1 MCHTLQ
7 ALVSELV
14 RMHIFEKDLKKYI
27 IGDRMFP
34 DNENDLF
41 RTIARA
47 LKPVRE
53 RDSSMNQDT
62 FTEVCYM

>member
-1 MCHTLQ
+1 
-7 ALVSELV
+7 
-14 RMHIFEKDLKKYI
+14 MHIFEKDLKKYI

-41 RTIARA
+41 RTITRA
-47 LKPVRE
+47 LKPLRE

-62 FTEVCYM
+62 FTEVCYI